1 MVLTW
6 TTGPKGRR
14 CPAWYFLVL
23 LSLPLPPFRSV
34 RPFHIPLSSLPP
46 ATKLSDELSPRILHE
61 KVAASLMQ
69 QNGGASIVRTVAA
82 LMLPCNTVSASPI
95 DFCGGLDGC
104 FPCGLEVGTRN
115 WDGGSKFG
123 ERKLADS
130 PIGIS
135 LFLAKQNSVCVL
147 QNVGWMYNRRLGSLL
162 CMLKLMSHVGGYLR
176 EKAWIKF
183 FLGSCDKKS
192 DFKWKRRRRT
202 GKRGRRRY
210 KGESILKVF
219 LPSSFVVGL
228 HVDRISIKNLMHV
241 FRTLLI
247 NSLVS
252 INV

>member
-23 LSLPLPPFRSV
+23 LSPFLPFAQCVLFTSHSAHFLPRQNSATNWVYVYCTKRS
-34 RPFHIPLSSLPP
+34 PLRSCNKTEVPP
-46 ATKLSDELSPRILHE
+46 LYAQWRLWCYRAILCQHRLSIS
-61 KVAASLMQ
+61 AAAFL
-69 QNGGASIVRTVAA
+69 T
-82 LMLPCNTVSASPI
+82 
-95 DFCGGLDGC
+95 GC
-104 FPCGLEVGTRN
+104 FSCGLEVGTRN

-147 QNVGWMYNRRLGSLL
+147 QNVWWMYNRRLGSLL
-162 CMLKLMSHVGGYLR
+162 SMLKLMSHVGGYLR

-192 DFKWKRRRRT
+192 DFKWTRRRRT

-219 LPSSFVVGL
+219 IPSSVVVGL
-228 HVDRISIKNLMHV
+228 HVDRISTKNLMHV